1 MIDRLAG
8 ADRSTTPPGVD
19 VDGEGCVTGSSF
31 WLDIEPEPIYGVLHA
46 PRSSARTRVAA
57 LILPPFGVD
66 DEYSYRPRRD
76 WATSLAEAGVTA
88 ARIDFPGTEDSVGSP
103 FASNRLGS
111 WVDAT
116 VQVAHWLRERTGCD
130 RLVVVGISVG
140 GLIGYQAISAGAPF
154 DDLILWGVRA
164 SGRAHL
170 RELRALAAM
179 IAGEIVEPIENTRT
193 AAGDFW
199 LGGHMMSTETAEALS
214 GLNLLEAPLPEAELR
229 RVLLVGRDAH
239 GVDEKL
245 ARGITESGA
254 DLTVI
259 DADDYRL
266 LISQPDWGWSPA
278 ETISA
283 SIEWLQAAPDAAYT
297 PTHREPTL
305 ETPKV
310 RDSVVFDFDGVRIR
324 ERLFEVNTSEG
335 RLTGVISEPVA
346 GGPAPLCLVLLSAG
360 ALRRTGPSRI
370 YVEMA
375 RHAAAGG
382 IPAAR
387 FDFPGVGDSD
397 GGRVKA
403 YERRPADDPGPLTAL
418 SEVYDHLHALG
429 FADRFVGAGLCL
441 GGYFAIRTILE
452 DERVIGGISIN
463 SPALLWTNAHAKRG
477 VRWFASVS
485 GTQELDVAERSAD
498 PDRSGLL
505 RGIARHAGHVR
516 RAIEFR
522 LGNKAMHLE
531 LLWRFE
537 HRANISGASKTLDQ
551 LDRNGAKVLFL
562 FSGNETVPRIL
573 GLSRLAARID
583 RSPNV
588 ALEHLQTG
596 DHNLR
601 PLRIQELVLDRVSSV
616 LRDVSSSFNSTTP
629 ESAAVVEPVVHA
641 TDRLS

>member
-1 MIDRLAG
+1 MIDRLMG
-8 ADRSTTPPGVD
+8 ADRSMTPEVD
-19 VDGEGCVTGSSF
+19 VDGEDSLTGSSF
-31 WLDIEPEPIYGVLHA
+31 WLDLEPEPIYGVLHA
-46 PRSSARTRVAA
+46 PRGGPHTRVAA

-76 WATSLAEAGVTA
+76 WATSLAEAGITA

-116 VQVAHWLRERTGCD
+116 VQAARWLRERTGCD
-130 RLVVVGISVG
+130 RLVVVGISIG

-164 SGRAHL
+164 SGRAHV
-170 RELRALAAM
+170 REQRALAAM
-179 IAGEIVEPIENTRT
+179 IAGEIVEPLENTRT
-193 AAGDFW
+193 ADGDFW
-199 LGGHMMSTETAEALS
+199 LGGHMMSTETADALS
-214 GLNLLEAPLPEAELR
+214 AVNLLDAPLPQAELR

-245 ARGITESGA
+245 ARGIADSGA
-254 DLTVI
+254 ELTVI
-259 DADDYRL
+259 EADDYRL
-266 LISQPDWGWSPA
+266 LVAQPDWGWSPA

-283 SIEWLQAAPDAAYT
+283 SIEWLQAAPDAAQT
-297 PTHREPTL
+297 PTHHEPTL

-310 RDSVVFDFDGVRIR
+310 RDSVTFDFEGVSIR
-324 ERLFEVNTSEG
+324 ERLFEVKTSEG
-335 RLTGVISEPVA
+335 RLTGVISEPAAA
-346 GGPAPLCLVLLSAG
+346 GHAPFCLVLMSAG

-375 RHAAAGG
+375 RRAAADG

-429 FADRFVGAGLCL
+429 LADRFVGAGLCL

-452 DERVIGGISIN
+452 DERSIGAVSIN

-485 GTQELDVAERSAD
+485 GTQELEVAERVT
-498 PDRSGLL
+498 DRRRTGLL
-505 RGIARHAGHVR
+505 RGIAHHAGHLR

-537 HRANISGASKTLDQ
+537 HRANISGASKTLDELNQ
-551 LDRNGAKVLFL
+551 NGARVLFL

-573 GLSRLAARID
+573 ALSRLAAKID
-583 RSPNV
+583 RSSNV
-588 ALEHLQTG
+588 ELELLQTG

-601 PLRIQELVLDRVSSV
+601 PLRIQELVLERVSSV
-616 LRDVSSSFNSTTP
+616 LRDVGASVNRTTP
-629 ESAAVVEPVVHA
+629 ESAADVEQVVHA